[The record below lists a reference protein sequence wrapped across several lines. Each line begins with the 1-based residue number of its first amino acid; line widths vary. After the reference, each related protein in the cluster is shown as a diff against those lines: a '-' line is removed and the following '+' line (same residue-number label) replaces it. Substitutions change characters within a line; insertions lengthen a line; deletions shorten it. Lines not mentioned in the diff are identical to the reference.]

1 MLIILVSPIPIV
13 CIWAWLS
20 YSQRGRAIRAVAQNQ
35 DSAQLLGMNVS
46 ALYMTAFAL
55 SALLAATAGVLLG
68 SIHFVSPSMGDEHLP
83 RR

>member
-1 MLIILVSPIPIV
+1 MLIILISPIPIV

-46 ALYMTAFAL
+46 TVAASTAE
-55 SALLAATAGVLLG
+55 SAKAV
-68 SIHFVSPSMGDEHLP
+68 M
-83 RR
+83 